1 MRAWRPGGFTL
12 IELVVTLAI
21 VGVLASVALPIAEL
35 AVQRSHEQE
44 LRHALRRIRTALDA
58 YKDAVDRGR
67 VAGPADAS
75 GNPDL
80 LRTRVQTGH
89 IETTVRPLELD
100 SLTDFQAIAEG
111 AGVVAQRLDLK
122 TDGPVATIRTGDREG
137 MGAFLLVEGNE
148 SELTGTVS
156 APAIVELATD

>member
-75 GNPDL
+75 GFPP
-80 LRTRVQTGH
+80 R
-89 IETTVRPLELD
+89 LE
-100 SLTDFQAIAEG
+100 A
-111 AGVVAQRLDLK
+111 
-122 TDGPVATIRTGDREG
+122 
-137 MGAFLLVEGNE
+137 LVEGVVDLHSSRGE
-148 SELTGTVS
+148 RIFFLRRLPRDPMHPDKTL
-156 APAIVELATD
+156 PAAQTWGKRSYASSHENPREGRDVFDVYSLSDRRAIDGSRYREW